1 MARRER
7 AAAETWAAFADRT
20 RRWRRPV
27 RPLVRWLLG
36 MAKQFGLWRERGRY
50 EMTRVLSAARRW
62 HLALADRW
70 VARGWIDARD
80 DYFLLTLAEVRR
92 AIVDSAAGTVLAGL
106 ARQRGAEQE
115 AWRRMDM
122 PLLLRERELPTVLHR
137 ARQLRLHADE
147 RRLEGMCVSAGCVE
161 AAVAVIAE
169 PTDFARMKRGAI
181 LVAAATDPSWTPLFT
196 LAAGVIVEIGGTLS
210 HASTVAREYGL
221 PALANVRNATRILR
235 DGDRVRLDA
244 TNGVV
249 EVLFRVSAPLR

>member
-1 MARRER
+1 MAQRRR
-7 AAAETWAAFADRT
+7 AADDAWSAFAGRA
-20 RRWRRPV
+20 RGVRRPL

-36 MAKQFGLWRERGRY
+36 RAKAFGLWRERGRF
-50 EMTRVLSAARRW
+50 EMTRVLSAVRRW

-70 VARGWIDARD
+70 VARGWIEMRD

-92 AIVDSAAGTVLAGL
+92 AIVDPAASAEWADL
-106 ARQRGAEQE
+106 ARRRRSEQE

-122 PLLLRERELPTVLHR
+122 PLLLRERELPTLLHR
-137 ARQLRLHADE
+137 ARQLELHDDG
-147 RRLEGMCVSAGCVE
+147 RRLEGMCVSGGCVE
-161 AAVAVIAE
+161 AEVAVIAE

-235 DGDRVRLDA
+235 SGDRVRLDA
-244 TNGVV
+244 TRGTV
-249 EVLFRVSAPLR
+249 ELLSRSHP